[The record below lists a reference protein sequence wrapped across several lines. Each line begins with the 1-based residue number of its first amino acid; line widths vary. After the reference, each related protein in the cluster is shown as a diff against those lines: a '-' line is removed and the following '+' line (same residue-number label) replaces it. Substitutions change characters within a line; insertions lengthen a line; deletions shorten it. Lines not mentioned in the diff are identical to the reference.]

1 MSLDKYRSSYLRL
14 IKQWKLGKLTC
25 IEKPKI
31 YEILMAIDLEMIL
44 WDDLPPDFDTKFKVP
59 HKIDYGVDLVTLDY
73 SKSCQVKL

>member
-1 MSLDKYRSSYLRL
+1 
-14 IKQWKLGKLTC
+14 
-25 IEKPKI
+25 
-31 YEILMAIDLEMIL
+31 MAIDLEMIL